1 MAVAKR
7 NAGIALLAL
16 LACAAAEAATFA
28 VDTTDDAV
36 DAAIGDGLCARA
48 GGGCTLRAAIQEA
61 NFDAAP
67 DAIVLPAG
75 TFALTL
81 AGTNEDLSASGDLY
95 VRASLAIA
103 GAGPLATTI
112 DGASLDRVLDLFAP
126 SGTTMVSLTGMAL
139 ANGRST
145 AVLSTSAGLG
155 LRVATSVEVS
165 ATDVDVR
172 DNVATLAFGGGIGI
186 DNRGCFTG
194 TRVRVL
200 RNVDPASPG
209 SARALAGG
217 VTTRGATSCF
227 TLLDSE
233 LSDNVGD
240 QAGAI
245 YADSGAPIVLRR
257 SLVSGNV
264 ARFSGA
270 FELNGQNDVLLE
282 NTTVSGNRGNP
293 GAALVDGGATLRLR
307 NCTVTLNHAA
317 QSTATI
323 GAIQDVHGGFGR
335 TFITNT
341 ILAGT
346 GPGLPVERLQ
356 QPALRGRRQH
366 HRQCRR
372 LQREPVAERP
382 HERRR
387 GARTAR
393 GERWRD
399 AHAPARRDRDRCG
412 RRRGMPGRR
421 PARYAASARRRRR
434 WVRALRHRRGGS
446 GRARVFADGF
456 E

>member
-16 LACAAAEAATFA
+16 LAGAAAEAATFA

-48 GGGCTLRAAIQEA
+48 GGGCTLRAAVQEA
-61 NFDAAP
+61 NFDVAP

-81 AGTNEDLSASGDLY
+81 AGTDEDLSASGDLD

-126 SGTTMVSLTGMAL
+126 SGTTMVSLTGIAL

-200 RNVDPASPG
+200 RNVDPASAG

-307 NCTVTLNHAA
+307 NCTVTLNRAA

-341 ILAGT
+341 ILAGN
-346 GPGLPVERLQ
+346 GPGFQSNDCSNLRSEGGGNIIGSVAGCNASLLPSDRTNVAAGLEPLAANGGATRTHLPGAIAIDAGVDAECLGDDQRGTPRPRDGDGDGFAHCDIGAVEAGEL
-356 QPALRGRRQH
+356 AL
-366 HRQCRR
+366 
-372 LQREPVAERP
+372 
-382 HERRR
+382 
-387 GARTAR
+387 
-393 GERWRD
+393 
-399 AHAPARRDRDRCG
+399 
-412 RRRGMPGRR
+412 
-421 PARYAASARRRRR
+421 
-434 WVRALRHRRGGS
+434 
-446 GRARVFADGF
+446 FADGF

>member
-81 AGTNEDLSASGDLY
+81 AGTNEDLSASGDLD

-209 SARALAGG
+209 SAR
-217 VTTRGATSCF
+217 
-227 TLLDSE
+227 
-233 LSDNVGD
+233 
-240 QAGAI
+240 
-245 YADSGAPIVLRR
+245 
-257 SLVSGNV
+257 
-264 ARFSGA
+264 
-270 FELNGQNDVLLE
+270 
-282 NTTVSGNRGNP
+282 
-293 GAALVDGGATLRLR
+293 
-307 NCTVTLNHAA
+307 
-317 QSTATI
+317 
-323 GAIQDVHGGFGR
+323 
-335 TFITNT
+335 
-341 ILAGT
+341 
-346 GPGLPVERLQ
+346 
-356 QPALRGRRQH
+356 
-366 HRQCRR
+366 
-372 LQREPVAERP
+372 
-382 HERRR
+382 
-387 GARTAR
+387 
-393 GERWRD
+393 RW
-399 AHAPARRDRDRCG
+399 P
-412 RRRGMPGRR
+412 
-421 PARYAASARRRRR
+421 RRRRPTR
-434 WVRALRHRRGGS
+434 SRRPPASPPAPPGCRRSTAPRTSGPWHGSRSWRAVRPEFEGLAGAAGELRRGE
-446 GRARVFADGF
+446 ADADGVRGVG
-456 E
+456 